1 MNARR
6 DIPTNYRCGN
16 GLFKH

>member
-6 DIPTNYRCGN
+6 DITTNYRCGN